1 MRFVERMRRAIAHE
15 YGLELS
21 SVLPGQAFVARF
33 DGEQDQQVQPLSLS
47 AAPSLVVY
55 ALRASASDRGPGRI

>member
-1 MRFVERMRRAIAHE
+1 MLFVRFVERMRRAIAHE

-21 SVLPGQAFVARF
+21 SVLPGQTFVARF

-47 AAPSLVVY
+47 AAP
-55 ALRASASDRGPGRI
+55 

>member
-21 SVLPGQAFVARF
+21 SVLPGQTFVARF
-33 DGEQDQQVQPLSLS
+33 DGEQDQQVQPL
-47 AAPSLVVY
+47 A
-55 ALRASASDRGPGRI
+55 